1 MGFRHAGVLAAVS
14 FFLGVLFIAFNVD
27 RRILYSGH
35 QPSEEDYVDAF
46 KFYTTFYEA
55 PLAIKAL
62 IHAVMGLGVISIVG
76 KLHRWDESAVFFDG
90 SSLALFIAGII
101 IYLSVTIPTL
111 QTIVNPIIIPEQ
123 QQHDTAVVSD
133 QREAIGVL
141 SAGNTLII
149 GCLIGVLGLQA
160 GQEYAR
166 RVDARELAKV
176 QQEER
181 EEEAT
186 KRPVEKVKDE

>member
-27 RRILYSGH
+27 RRILYSGSV
-35 QPSEEDYVDAF
+35 PTEEDYVDAF

-76 KLHRWDESAVFFDG
+76 KLHKWDESALFFDG
-90 SSLALFIAGII
+90 SSLALFVGGII

-111 QTIVNPIIIPEQ
+111 RTVVNPILEQ
-123 QQHDTAVVSD
+123 DSISD

-141 SAGNTLII
+141 AAGNTLII
-149 GCLIGVLGLQA
+149 GCLVGVLGLQA

-166 RVDARELAKV
+166 RADVRELVKV
-176 QQEER
+176 QQREKER
-181 EEEAT
+181 TTTT
-186 KRPVEKVKDE
+186 KVEKTKDE

>member
-1 MGFRHAGVLAAVS
+1 MWIDEYYTVVINPVKKITLMRS
-14 FFLGVLFIAFNVD
+14 
-27 RRILYSGH
+27 S
-35 QPSEEDYVDAF
+35 
-46 KFYTTFYEA
+46 FYTTFYEA

-181 EEEAT
+181 EEAT

>member
-27 RRILYSGH
+27 RRILYGGGI
-35 QPSEEDYVDAF
+35 PTEEDYVDAF

-62 IHAVMGLGVISIVG
+62 IHAVMGVGVISLVG
-76 KLHRWDESAVFFDG
+76 KLHKWDESALFFDG

-101 IYLSVTIPTL
+101 IYISVTIPTL
-111 QTIVNPIIIPEQ
+111 RTVVNPISGE
-123 QQHDTAVVSD
+123 DTLSD

-141 SAGNTLII
+141 AAGNTLII
-149 GCLIGVLGLQA
+149 GCLFGVLGLQA

-166 RVDARELAKV
+166 RSDARELAKV
-176 QQEER
+176 RQHER
-181 EEEAT
+181 EEEEGGGAAKKT
-186 KRPVEKVKDE
+186 EKNKDE